1 MRRTGDYLEAD
12 RALQTASRLQSSSRR
27 FMLTDLNPL
36 SFLLSF
42 PAETFISIITNS
54 SPVGLS
60 SRSFPFTGLGTE
72 PISRIL
78 SLDFY
83 CLSSSHYDYLHAP
96 LNASNTQ
103 GGASFDPSV
112 SNYTDESTRADPSL
126 VGQEHPCNQIRKIL
140 SNQSFYF
147 SSGGGDQQ
155 FDISTRLEARIARAQ
170 HEKEREKEKE
180 HGGDEGVEAGEEED
194 GYISSLFTHDKR
206 FLYNH
211 FLLSPLLSF
220 RSSLPLQAR
229 NVFDRQGFLVL
240 AIQGFVGIYE
250 ISLAGKPAV
259 LSLVSRLGWK
269 RAGTRFNVRG
279 VDDEGGVANFVEV
292 SPLSFFV

>member
-1 MRRTGDYLEAD
+1 M
-12 RALQTASRLQSSSRR
+12 
-27 FMLTDLNPL
+27 
-36 SFLLSF
+36 
-42 PAETFISIITNS
+42 
-54 SPVGLS
+54 
-60 SRSFPFTGLGTE
+60 PFSGIGTE
-72 PISRIL
+72 PVSRIL
-78 SLDFY
+78 SLEFY
-83 CLSSSHYDYLHAP
+83 CLSSAAYDYLHAP

-112 SNYTDESTRADPSL
+112 SSYTDESTRPDPQIA
-126 VGQEHPCNQIRKIL
+126 GQDHPCKEIRRIL

-147 SSGGGDQQ
+147 ASGTGEEQ
-155 FDISTRLEARIARAQ
+155 FDISTRLEARIARA
-170 HEKEREKEKE
+170 HEQQARQQRAAK
-180 HGGDEGVEAGEEED
+180 GTPEGEATELGEDED
-194 GYISSLFTHDKR
+194 GYSSSLFTHDRR

-220 RSSLPLQAR
+220 RSSLPLPAR
-229 NVFDRQGFLVL
+229 TIFDRQGFVVL

-279 VDDEGGVANFVEV
+279 VDDEGGVANFAEV
-292 SPLSFFV
+292 SLFSDRSRHGCASLPRLTHFYLPPLLSPLAL